1 MRLIIDASVIV
12 DYLRQRGKSGL
23 MFLKLVENGEG
34 LVISSVTVA
43 ELYAGKS
50 AQKGGS
56 QRERLDEMVA
66 GMEVVMPDGEMA
78 KRVGQAKY
86 EWGLSLADA
95 FVAALALQEN
105 LPLATLDRKAFAFI
119 KELKFY

>member
-1 MRLIIDASVIV
+1 MRLVIDASVIV
-12 DYLRQRGKSGL
+12 DYLRQRGKTGL
-23 MFLKLVENGEG
+23 MFLKLVENGEKMM
-34 LVISSVTVA
+34 VSSVTVA

-50 AQKGGS
+50 AQKGGG
-56 QRERLDEMVA
+56 QREKLDEVIA
-66 GMEVVMPDGEMA
+66 GIELIMPDHEMA
-78 KRVGQAKY
+78 RRVGQAKY

-119 KELKFY
+119 KKLKFY